1 MAKKTRKKTAKKVAK
16 KTTKKAN
23 KSSAAAAKRR
33 PVPKARRSP
42 TPRWRIWCVRVLAG
56 LTGLT
61 AGIAACWIYT
71 ISTQVIVHFEQRRW
85 DVPSRVY
92 ARPLTIF
99 TGMPLTATLLASELK
114 AAGYQSIDSASD
126 QPQQSGQ
133 YSIRNG
139 RALIITR
146 AFAFADG
153 LQPAQGLELVIERE
167 QVESIRVNGQVAS
180 LARIDPAEIGSL
192 HALGGDDRT
201 VLPLEAFPPLLV
213 TGVQAVEDRNFKH
226 HYGIDWRGLMRAMWQ
241 NISTGSISQGGSTI
255 TQQMVRNLYL
265 SNDRNLWRKFNEM
278 VMAVALERRYS
289 KHDILE
295 TYLNEVYLGQTGGR
309 GVHGFARASEYYF
322 GVPVQNLQPHQMAL
336 LIGIVRGASWY
347 NPRRHPERAKTRRD
361 SILQSFAVTGLLNRQ
376 QVERWKQQPL
386 AVRAQPGY
394 LSSRYPAF
402 MDLVRRQLREQ
413 YDEQALQR
421 EGLRILTTLDPIA
434 QRQAELAASDGLM
447 QVEQSRGWSDLQTG
461 MVMVDPHT
469 GDVLAVVGDHNP
481 NRAGF
486 NRALDARRQIGS
498 VIKPFVYLLA
508 LQNGDNLM
516 TSISDAAISVP
527 LANGDVWQPRNYDLQ
542 NHGDVPLLT
551 ALIQSYNQATVRL
564 GMRLGPEP
572 LAAMLRQLELLSEN
586 ATPHPSLL
594 LGALE
599 LSPLE
604 VASLYQVLAAD
615 GYRTQLSAVRD
626 VLDSNGEVLTRYPVQ
641 LNVFPQREA
650 IPLVNF
656 ALTDV
661 VRRGTAWRLRQLLGR
676 SVEIAAKTG
685 TTNDQRDSW
694 FVGYTDDRLAVV
706 WVGRDDNQ
714 PAGITGSSA
723 AMPVWAQ
730 MFKGIPIRDNDV
742 YRSLGLDWYWVDWL
756 SGWVTDPNCAGA
768 GLVPFRTGN
777 EPQQWHPCRN

>member
-1 MAKKTRKKTAKKVAK
+1 MTKKARS
-16 KTTKKAN
+16 KTTKRVSKKTSQSTQAGT
-23 KSSAAAAKRR
+23 KRR
-33 PVPKARRSP
+33 ATRKAARQP
-42 TPRWRIWCVRVLAG
+42 TPRWRVWCVRVLAG
-56 LTGLT
+56 LLGLF
-61 AGIAACWIYT
+61 AGVGGCWIYA
-71 ISTQVIVHFEQRRW
+71 ISTQVVVHFEQRRW

-92 ARPLTIF
+92 ARPLTIY
-99 TGMPLTATLLASELK
+99 TSMPLTTILLTAELE
-114 AAGYQSIDSASD
+114 AAGYQAIAGTSD
-126 QPQQSGQ
+126 QPQQPGQ
-133 YSIRNG
+133 YSIRDG

-153 LQPAQGLELVIERE
+153 LQPTQGLQLTISNE
-167 QVESIRVNGQVAS
+167 QVESIRIDGQPAS
-180 LARIDPAEIGSL
+180 LARLDPAEIGSL

-201 VLPLEAFPPLLV
+201 VLPLEVFPPLLV

-226 HYGIDWRGLMRAMWQ
+226 HYGIDWRGLTRAMWQ
-241 NISTGSISQGGSTI
+241 NISSGSISQGGSTI
-255 TQQMVRNLYL
+255 TQQMARNLYL

-289 KHDILE
+289 KHEILE

-336 LIGIVRGASWY
+336 LIGMVRGASWY

-361 SILQSFAVTGLLNRQ
+361 SILQSFAATGLLTQ
-376 QVERWKQQPL
+376 QQSERWQSQSL
-386 AVRAQPGY
+386 AVRQQPGY

-402 MDLVRRQLREQ
+402 MDLARRQLREQ
-413 YDEQALQR
+413 YGEEQLQR
-421 EGLRILTTLDPIA
+421 EGLRILTTLDPVA
-434 QRQAELAASDGLM
+434 QRQAETAASEGLS
-447 QVEQSRGWSDLQTG
+447 QVQQSRGWSDLQTG
-461 MVMVDPHT
+461 MVMADPHT
-469 GDVLAVVGDHNP
+469 GDILALVGDHDP
-481 NRAGF
+481 RRAGF
-486 NRALDARRQIGS
+486 NRAVDARRQIGS

-516 TSISDAAISVP
+516 TQVSDSAISVP

-572 LAAMLRQLELLSEN
+572 LAAMLRQLGLLSET

-626 VLDSNGEVLTRYPVQ
+626 VLDSNGKALTRYPVQ
-641 LNVFPQREA
+641 LSVFPQREA
-650 IPLVNF
+650 IPLINF

-661 VRRGTAWRLRQLLGR
+661 ARRGTAWRLRQLLGR
-676 SVEIAAKTG
+676 SVVIAAKTG

-723 AMPVWAQ
+723 AMPVWAE
-730 MFKGIPIRDNDV
+730 MFKGIPLRDNDV
-742 YRSLGLDWYWVDWL
+742 YRSPGLDWYWVDWL

-777 EPQQWHPCRN
+777 EPQQWRPCRS